1 MCTTSDIVNI
11 KKSGSMTNVNAMN
24 EKRRSPSYTRCSNDE
39 SSSDIRMF
47 SSPLMTPKNVVKPQ
61 VGGVSLARRGHLITP
76 RRSSELMLDN
86 AEYLSGLMSN
96 FKEDMLEL
104 DCDYE
109 SDFDE

>member
-1 MCTTSDIVNI
+1 MSTSN
-11 KKSGSMTNVNAMN
+11 TNNSIIAKMNALN
-24 EKRRSPSYTRCSNDE
+24 EKSEPSSAATSCSNDE
-39 SSSDIRMF
+39 SSINGAIRMF
-47 SSPLMTPKNVVKPQ
+47 TSPLVTPKNVVKPK
-61 VGGVSLARRGHLITP
+61 VGGVPLARRGYLITP

>member
-1 MCTTSDIVNI
+1 MLTSSNINNDIVANI
-11 KKSGSMTNVNAMN
+11 NALN
-24 EKRRSPSYTRCSNDE
+24 GKIPSSSSTSCSKNAE
-39 SSSDIRMF
+39 SSINGAIRMF
-47 SSPLMTPKNVVKPQ
+47 SSPLPTPKNAVKPNA
-61 VGGVSLARRGHLITP
+61 GGVPLARRGHLITP
-76 RRSSELMLDN
+76 KRSNELMLDN